1 MSVYKKGK
9 IFHYDF
15 QFKGVRYSGSTGCT
29 AKGKAETYERRERDK
44 AALPLRSRAP
54 ITVDDA
60 CGLYG
65 EKVQHQ
71 TSWATTRYILAAMV
85 KGFGANKL
93 LSDVSQRDLQVYV
106 SKRAQSRKPTTIN
119 REIDVAK
126 AVWAHADNTRYDIG
140 DKPDWRSLKLKETKR
155 PDRELDAD
163 EERRLFANL
172 REDIR
177 DAVDFM
183 LKSGWRRNEVL
194 NLRWSDCDLKH
205 GTATTRIKG
214 GDVIRR
220 PLTDTL
226 VQLIEIQPKAG
237 EFVFT
242 FVCQRTNAKC
252 RKGERKH
259 LSPTALRKPFQD
271 ALTAAGI
278 NCFRLHDLR
287 HTRATRIV
295 RNTGSLLLAKSA
307 LGHSNVTTTQR
318 YAHVLDEDTRNALDA
333 GESRNSP
340 EAPVGNEQKV

>member
-9 IFHYDF
+9 YYHYDF
-15 QFKGVRYSGSTGCT
+15 KFKGVRYTGSTGCT
-29 AKGKAETYERRERDK
+29 AKGKAEAYERRERDK
-44 AALPLRSRAP
+44 AALPSRSRVE
-54 ITVDDA
+54 ITIDDA
-60 CGLYG
+60 CGLYA

-71 TSWATTRYILAAMV
+71 TSWATTRYILAAIV
-85 KGFGANKL
+85 KGLGGNKL
-93 LSDVSQRDLQVYV
+93 LSDVSQRDLQVYL
-106 SKRAQSRKPTTIN
+106 SKRAKGRKPATIN

-126 AVWAHADNTRYDIG
+126 AVWAHAANTRYEIG

-155 PDRELDAD
+155 PDRELDVD

-172 REDIR
+172 REDVR
-177 DAVDFM
+177 DAVDFL

-194 NLRWSDCDLKH
+194 DLRWSDCDLKV

-220 PLTDTL
+220 PLTETL
-226 VQLIEIQPKAG
+226 VQLIEKQPKVG

-252 RKGERKH
+252 NKGERYH
-259 LSPTALRKPFQD
+259 LSATALRKPFQN
-271 ALTAAGI
+271 ALVAAGI
-278 NCFRLHDLR
+278 DQFRLHDLR

-318 YAHVLDEDTRNALDA
+318 YAHVLDDDTRKALDA

-340 EAPVGNEQKV
+340 EATISRVP